1 MEQSGG
7 LQDQPD
13 LQSPVHASCVAYH
26 GRGLLIL
33 GASGAGKSS
42 LALQMIALGAE
53 LIADDR
59 VVLTSE
65 GTGLIASCP
74 PALKNMIEARGVGI
88 LNVPTGT
95 PTKVHAVVT
104 LDQSET
110 ARIPPPR
117 EITVLEV
124 RLPLLHKVEIPSFPA
139 ALLQYLL
146 GGTQDGSPK

>member
-13 LQSPVHASCVAYH
+13 LRSPLHATCVAHH

-33 GASGAGKSS
+33 GGSGTGKST

-59 VVLTSE
+59 VVLARE
-65 GTGLIASCP
+65 GEGLIASCP
-74 PALKNMIEARGVGI
+74 PALTNMIEARGIGI

-95 PTKVHAVVT
+95 PTKVHAVVSMDHT
-104 LDQSET
+104 ET
-110 ARIPPPR
+110 DRTPPQR
-117 EITVLEV
+117 EHTVLEV
-124 RLPLLHKVEIPSFPA
+124 CLPLLHKVDIPSFPA
-139 ALLQYLL
+139 ALLQYLS